1 MALGAS
7 VVAVVVAFFHLAEGA
22 AAGKHSQA
30 NPHEAAHRGKEK
42 VNDEPQLPYA
52 MVRRENMAAAKWH
65 KPSRRGRPAELAAD
79 KVKADAKQQAVD
91 RLRMIES
98 LQGHRQQLTSISAEG
113 DLQGELP
120 DRVIDALMGDDGQQE
135 SLHAPPLVE
144 RLEQVPLQVAAEG
157 DHIVAAPSGGAAPLV
172 YARPVI
178 DAVDMRQNVGPLA
191 EEVALD
197 VSERSADAA
206 TSKDAASTEDLS
218 PSMRDALG
226 LSAREEAESQLAT
239 ADIGDGDSHSTG
251 GFEVQADVGADAASL
266 PASAASSSS
275 NPAGGSGQ
283 LPGASSIEEEEAQ
296 RAFEHNA
303 AVEKDDAASEGR
315 VAGAA
320 SHQRSEVQQA
330 AEQMPRRRPVEQEWP
345 KWSGRNEV
353 ASAEA
358 VPGGPSAQ
366 PQAEQDAQP
375 VVPVL
380 QRSEQS
386 GSFQAAG
393 GSAAGVLKMPSSE
406 RKLPQQRGV
415 PQSAAA
421 AAAGGDLRP
430 ANNAER
436 DETQEVVP
444 HTEAG
449 APNAAKQHSGEEVST
464 AGGQDASVAFAKRP
478 AAASPAD
485 SVTAKAQ
492 TTKGVHV
499 YLMTMLMLAISFVLA
514 FVAWQ
519 SQNKQEITVPV
530 SGIAAAAAAAAGAGG
545 QRAAEEEA
553 VRQQRLRM
561 LDATAP
567 S

>member
-366 PQAEQDAQP
+366 PQAEQ
-375 VVPVL
+375 
-380 QRSEQS
+380 
-386 GSFQAAG
+386 
-393 GSAAGVLKMPSSE
+393 MPSSE